1 MTVLEFSIVFTLL
14 LATPWQMV
22 WSLCSLNVPHYS
34 EYAKNSHN
42 ITEYHFLIQHEQCCA
57 LRKIE
62 GTPVLW
68 ICTIQGAQH
77 MICLKK
83 TKIVAQDQKLGAMGS
98 ANPNPNPN
106 PSPKIFKY
114 CNLEIAWNESLSKCT
129 CKLMWMN
136 SHTCKWPPLV
146 GIYLAC
152 SKRSDSGERCE
163 VKIAIKSRGGLSER
177 LEQASV
183 Y

>member
-1 MTVLEFSIVFTLL
+1 MTTFFEDSFRIFHCFYPLVSNSLTNGLISMFAECTTLL
-14 LATPWQMV
+14 RVCKEQPQHYRISFFDTTWTM
-22 WSLCSLNVPHYS
+22 LC
-34 EYAKNSHN
+34 
-42 ITEYHFLIQHEQCCA
+42 C
-57 LRKIE
+57 E

-68 ICTIQGAQH
+68 ICKIQGAQR

-83 TKIVAQDQKLGAMGS
+83 TKIVVQDQKLGAMGS

-106 PSPKIFKY
+106 PSPKIFTY

-136 SHTCKWPPLV
+136 SHTCKWPPLI
-146 GIYLAC
+146 G
-152 SKRSDSGERCE
+152 
-163 VKIAIKSRGGLSER
+163 
-177 LEQASV
+177 V

>member
-68 ICTIQGAQH
+68 ICKIQGAQY

-106 PSPKIFKY
+106 PCPKIFTY
-114 CNLEIAWNESLSKCT
+114 WNLEIAWNESLSKCT

-146 GIYLAC
+146 G
-152 SKRSDSGERCE
+152 
-163 VKIAIKSRGGLSER
+163 
-177 LEQASV
+177 V